1 MDIGDGE
8 MEKIDL
14 KDIKTI
20 AQEICKKYFF
30 TQENCEEKVESALL
44 EISNMNDYTEEQFFT
59 LFSIAPILLLN
70 KQGDIITTYAYIAN
84 ALQQSIDLAKGLA
97 HAKYINII
105 PPSVVEM
112 CQNYTKDKERCMDEV
127 DRMLFLHMMTMN
139 ALSYLRKSAP
149 LDSEFVYLLFHLMEN
164 ISMQFA
170 VSGSQKHAEKLIET
184 AKAYLDLLS
193 KEIKSMK
200 INNKK
205 WTTTTYS

>member
-30 TQENCEEKVESALL
+30 TEEQCEEKVESTLL

-59 LFSIAPILLLN
+59 LFSTAPILFLN
-70 KQGDIITTYAYIAN
+70 KQGNIIATYSYIAT
-84 ALQQSIDLAKGLA
+84 ALQQSIDLTKGLA
-97 HAKYINII
+97 QTKHLNLLPPYIE
-105 PPSVVEM
+105 EM
-112 CQNYTKDKERCMDEV
+112 CQNYTKNKERCMDEV
-127 DRMLFLHMMTMN
+127 DRMLFLQMMTIN
-139 ALSYLRKSAP
+139 ALTYRRKSTP
-149 LDSEFVYLLFHLMEN
+149 LDSEFVYLLSHLMEN
-164 ISMQFA
+164 ISIQYVA
-170 VSGSQKHAEKLIET
+170 SGSQKHAEKLIET

-205 WTTTTYS
+205 